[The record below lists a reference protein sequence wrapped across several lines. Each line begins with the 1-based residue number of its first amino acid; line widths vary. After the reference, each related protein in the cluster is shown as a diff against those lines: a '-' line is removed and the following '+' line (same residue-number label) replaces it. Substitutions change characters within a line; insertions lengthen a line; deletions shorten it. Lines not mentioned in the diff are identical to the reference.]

1 MPDATNI
8 LETIA
13 IGVQAWAL
21 LEIIALKTKVA
32 RLSQKLDDLPC
43 QECPEPKHKAK
54 LKLAVS

>member
-8 LETIA
+8 LETVA

-21 LEIIALKTKVA
+21 LEIIGLKTKVA

-43 QECPEPKHKAK
+43 QDCPAPKPNRK
-54 LKLAVS
+54 KLALA